1 MKAAAYISDFVFTPQ
16 GDEIAISSRKGVEFW
31 STENW
36 ARTRVLTNFAGVV
49 FSRDG
54 GTFWLRNDLR
64 AAGLYNARTLESLL
78 ELPSGVLPL
87 ALSADGCQLAVS
99 VNFRYLQV
107 WDLEQVR
114 SELKALGLDWNSPL

>member
-1 MKAAAYISDFVFTPQ
+1 M
-16 GDEIAISSRKGVEFW
+16 EFW
-31 STENW
+31 SIKNW
-36 ARTRVLTNFAGVV
+36 ARTRVLTNFTGIV

-64 AAGLYNARTLESLL
+64 TAGLYNARTLESLL

-87 ALSADGCQLAVS
+87 ALSADGRQLAVS

-107 WDLEQVR
+107 WDLERVR
-114 SELKALGLDWNSPL
+114 SELKGLGLDWANPL